1 MPGFDRRG
9 PNGEG
14 PKTGRGLG
22 RCGGNHIEDETNN
35 QDRPRRRL
43 HLHDGSCGG
52 GHQGRG
58 RGRGICR
65 HG

>member
-22 RCGGNHIEDETNN
+22 KCGGNVQINENFGAE
-35 QDRPRRRL
+35 RPMRRRL
-43 HLHDGSCGG
+43 RDASCDLP
-52 GHQGRG
+52 HQGRG

>member
-9 PNGEG
+9 PNAEG

-22 RCGGNHIEDETNN
+22 RCSGNHIDSAIGN

-43 HLHDGSCGG
+43 HLHDGSCGQEG
-52 GHQGRG
+52 KGRG
-58 RGRGICR
+58 RGRCR
-65 HG
+65 QN

>member
-22 RCGGNHIEDETNN
+22 RCGGNHIDTETNN
-35 QDRPRRRL
+35 LERPRRRL
-43 HLHDGSCGG
+43 HLRDSSCGG
-52 GHQGRG
+52 HEGRG
-58 RGRGICR
+58 RGRGR
-65 HG
+65 FSHD